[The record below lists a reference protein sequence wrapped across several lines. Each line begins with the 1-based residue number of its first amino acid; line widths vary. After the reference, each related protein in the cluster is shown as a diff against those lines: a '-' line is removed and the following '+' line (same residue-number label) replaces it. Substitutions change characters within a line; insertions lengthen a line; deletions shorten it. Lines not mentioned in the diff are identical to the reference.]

1 MKIVAGLGSIEEYE
15 PFVKAGADEFFCGY
29 VPFAWAEKYGVIH
42 PLNRREVL
50 FYNVQIGSMS
60 ELRIL
65 KNMVDYYGKPVKLTF
80 NSLYYTREQYAEIAE
95 IITQCMA
102 AGFENFII
110 ADPALILYLRQQ
122 KINCGIHL
130 SGETAEVNRGMLEQ
144 MLQFGIRCV
153 IFHRKNSLEDMQSC
167 IEYVN
172 ERKNKFRMKTSK
184 VKFLGSEVCHS
195 DTGIYGRK
203 ETDFPHEYEAFILN
217 ELCQF
222 SGAFCNSLHCDEL
235 THLCR
240 VPYELENL
248 RSKKNT
254 LKWESQEGQNTAETG
269 EKSNNTEQKRE
280 SIFSEEEA
288 ESQFLKKNVETPESY
303 DKMNCLTDAA
313 ITSNQQNLYDEDG
326 YLTGSTGCGLCALYR
341 MKQIGITHL
350 KLVGRGNYTDFM
362 EKDIRQLRK
371 ALDIL
376 EKCDSEAQYQKK
388 MKASFFPDGCSQ
400 NCYYR

>member
-1 MKIVAGLGSIEEYE
+1 MNS
-15 PFVKAGADEFFCGY
+15 FVDMCRFPGRKST
-29 VPFAWAEKYGVIH
+29 VIH

-60 ELRIL
+60 ELQIL
-65 KNMVDYYGKPVKLTF
+65 KKMVDYYGKPVELTF
-80 NSLYYTREQYAEIAE
+80 NSIYYTGEQYPVIAE

-110 ADPALILYLRQQ
+110 ADPALMLYLRQQ

-144 MLQFGIRCV
+144 MLPFGIRRV

-167 IEYVN
+167 I
-172 ERKNKFRMKTSK
+172 
-184 VKFLGSEVCHS
+184 
-195 DTGIYGRK
+195 K
-203 ETDFPHEYEAFILN
+203 EAGFPHEYEAFILN
-217 ELCQF
+217 ELCHF

-240 VPYELENL
+240 VPYELGNL
-248 RSKKNT
+248 HKK
-254 LKWESQEGQNTAETG
+254 
-269 EKSNNTEQKRE
+269 
-280 SIFSEEEA
+280 EE
-288 ESQFLKKNVETPESY
+288 
-303 DKMNCLTDAA
+303 TDAA
-313 ITSNQQNLYDEDG
+313 QKDVAETDRIQGKEGKGLPLDEDG

-341 MKQIGITHL
+341 MKQVGITHL

-371 ALDIL
+371 ILDIL
-376 EKCDSEAQYQKK
+376 ENSDSEAQYQKK
-388 MKASFFPDGCSQ
+388 MKASLFPDGCSR

>member
-1 MKIVAGLGSIEEYE
+1 MKIVAGLGSIDEYE
-15 PFVKAGADEFFCGY
+15 TFVKAGADEFFCGY
-29 VPFAWAEKYGVIH
+29 VPFSWAEKYGVIH

-60 ELRIL
+60 ELQIL
-65 KNMVDYYGKPVKLTF
+65 KKMVDYYGKPVELTF
-80 NSLYYTREQYAEIAE
+80 NSIYYTGEQYPVIAE

-110 ADPALILYLRQQ
+110 ADPALMLYLRQQ

-144 MLQFGIRCV
+144 MLPFGIRRV

-167 IEYVN
+167 I
-172 ERKNKFRMKTSK
+172 
-184 VKFLGSEVCHS
+184 
-195 DTGIYGRK
+195 K
-203 ETDFPHEYEAFILN
+203 EADFPHEYEAFILN
-217 ELCQF
+217 ELCHF

-240 VPYELENL
+240 VPYELGNL
-248 RSKKNT
+248 HKK
-254 LKWESQEGQNTAETG
+254 
-269 EKSNNTEQKRE
+269 
-280 SIFSEEEA
+280 EE
-288 ESQFLKKNVETPESY
+288 
-303 DKMNCLTDAA
+303 TDAA
-313 ITSNQQNLYDEDG
+313 QKDVAETDRIQGKEGKGLPLDEDG

-341 MKQIGITHL
+341 MKQVGITHL

-371 ALDIL
+371 VLDIL
-376 EKCDSEAQYQKK
+376 EKSDKELQYQRE
-388 MKASFFPDGCSQ
+388 MKASLFPDGCSQ

>member
-1 MKIVAGLGSIEEYE
+1 MKIVAGLGSIDEYE
-15 PFVKAGADEFFCGY
+15 TFVKAGADEFFCGY
-29 VPFAWAEKYGVIH
+29 VPFSWAEKYGVIH

-60 ELRIL
+60 ELQIL
-65 KNMVDYYGKPVKLTF
+65 KKMVDYYGKPVKLTF
-80 NSLYYTREQYAEIAE
+80 NSLYYTGEQYPVIAE

-110 ADPALILYLRQQ
+110 ADPALMLYLRQQ

-144 MLQFGIRCV
+144 MLPFGIRRV

-167 IEYVN
+167 I
-172 ERKNKFRMKTSK
+172 
-184 VKFLGSEVCHS
+184 
-195 DTGIYGRK
+195 K
-203 ETDFPHEYEAFILN
+203 EADFPHEYEAFILN
-217 ELCQF
+217 ELCHF

-240 VPYELENL
+240 VPYELGNL
-248 RSKKNT
+248 HKK
-254 LKWESQEGQNTAETG
+254 
-269 EKSNNTEQKRE
+269 
-280 SIFSEEEA
+280 EE
-288 ESQFLKKNVETPESY
+288 
-303 DKMNCLTDAA
+303 TDAA
-313 ITSNQQNLYDEDG
+313 QKDVAETDRIQGKEGKGLPLDEDG

-341 MKQIGITHL
+341 MKQVGITHL

-376 EKCDSEAQYQKK
+376 EKSDNELQYQRE
-388 MKASFFPDGCSQ
+388 MKA
-400 NCYYR
+400 

>member
-1 MKIVAGLGSIEEYE
+1 MKIVAGLGSIDEYE
-15 PFVKAGADEFFCGY
+15 TFVKAGADEFFCGY
-29 VPFAWAEKYGVIH
+29 VPFSWAEKYGVIH

-60 ELRIL
+60 ELQIL
-65 KNMVDYYGKPVKLTF
+65 KKMVDYYGKPVELTF
-80 NSLYYTREQYAEIAE
+80 NSIYYTGEQYPVIAE

-110 ADPALILYLRQQ
+110 ADPALMLYLRQQ

-144 MLQFGIRCV
+144 MLPFGIRRV

-167 IEYVN
+167 I
-172 ERKNKFRMKTSK
+172 
-184 VKFLGSEVCHS
+184 
-195 DTGIYGRK
+195 K
-203 ETDFPHEYEAFILN
+203 EADFPHEYEAFILN
-217 ELCQF
+217 ELCHF

-240 VPYELENL
+240 VPYELGNL
-248 RSKKNT
+248 HKK
-254 LKWESQEGQNTAETG
+254 
-269 EKSNNTEQKRE
+269 
-280 SIFSEEEA
+280 EE
-288 ESQFLKKNVETPESY
+288 
-303 DKMNCLTDAA
+303 TDAA
-313 ITSNQQNLYDEDG
+313 QKDVAETDRIQGKEGKGLPLDEDG
-326 YLTGSTGCGLCALYR
+326 YLTGSTGCGLCALYH
-341 MKQIGITHL
+341 MKQVGITHL

-376 EKCDSEAQYQKK
+376 EKSDNELQYQRK
-388 MKASFFPDGCSQ
+388 MKASLFPDGCSQ

>member
-1 MKIVAGLGSIEEYE
+1 MKIVAGLGSIDEYE
-15 PFVKAGADEFFCGY
+15 TFVKAGADEFFCGY
-29 VPFAWAEKYGVIH
+29 VPFSWAEKYGVIH

-60 ELRIL
+60 ELQIL
-65 KNMVDYYGKPVKLTF
+65 KKMVDYYGKPVKLTF
-80 NSLYYTREQYAEIAE
+80 NSLYYTGEQYPVIAE

-144 MLQFGIRCV
+144 MLPFGIRRV

-167 IEYVN
+167 I
-172 ERKNKFRMKTSK
+172 
-184 VKFLGSEVCHS
+184 
-195 DTGIYGRK
+195 K
-203 ETDFPHEYEAFILN
+203 EADFPHEYEAFILN
-217 ELCQF
+217 ELCHF

-240 VPYELENL
+240 VPHELGNL
-248 RSKKNT
+248 HKK
-254 LKWESQEGQNTAETG
+254 
-269 EKSNNTEQKRE
+269 
-280 SIFSEEEA
+280 EE
-288 ESQFLKKNVETPESY
+288 
-303 DKMNCLTDAA
+303 TDAA
-313 ITSNQQNLYDEDG
+313 QKDVAETDRIQGKEGKGLPLDEDG

-341 MKQIGITHL
+341 MKQVGITHL

-371 ALDIL
+371 VLDIL
-376 EKCDSEAQYQKK
+376 ENSDSEAQYQKK
-388 MKASFFPDGCSQ
+388 MKASLFPDGCSQ

>member
-1 MKIVAGLGSIEEYE
+1 MKIVAGLGSIDEYE
-15 PFVKAGADEFFCGY
+15 TFVKAGADEFFCGY
-29 VPFAWAEKYGVIH
+29 VPFSWAEKYGVIH

-60 ELRIL
+60 ELQIL
-65 KNMVDYYGKPVKLTF
+65 KKMVDYYGKPVTLTF
-80 NSLYYTREQYAEIAE
+80 NSLYYTGEQYPVIAE

-110 ADPALILYLRQQ
+110 ADPALMLYLRQQ

-144 MLQFGIRCV
+144 MLPFGIRRV

-167 IEYVN
+167 IKEAD
-172 ERKNKFRMKTSK
+172 
-184 VKFLGSEVCHS
+184 FL
-195 DTGIYGRK
+195 
-203 ETDFPHEYEAFILN
+203 HEYEAFILN
-217 ELCQF
+217 ELCHF

-240 VPYELENL
+240 VPYELGNL
-248 RSKKNT
+248 HKK
-254 LKWESQEGQNTAETG
+254 
-269 EKSNNTEQKRE
+269 
-280 SIFSEEEA
+280 EE
-288 ESQFLKKNVETPESY
+288 
-303 DKMNCLTDAA
+303 TDAA
-313 ITSNQQNLYDEDG
+313 QKDVAETDRIQGKEGKGLPLDEDG

-341 MKQIGITHL
+341 MKQVGITHL

-371 ALDIL
+371 VLDIL
-376 EKCDSEAQYQKK
+376 ENSDSEAQYQKK
-388 MKASFFPDGCSQ
+388 MKASLFPDGCSR

>member
-1 MKIVAGLGSIEEYE
+1 MKIVAGLGSIDEYE
-15 PFVKAGADEFFCGY
+15 TFVKAGADEFFCGY
-29 VPFAWAEKYGVIH
+29 VPFSWAERYGVIH

-60 ELRIL
+60 ELQIL
-65 KNMVDYYGKPVKLTF
+65 KKMVDYYGKPVELTF
-80 NSLYYTREQYAEIAE
+80 NSIYYTGEQYPVIAE
-95 IITQCMA
+95 IIIQCMA

-110 ADPALILYLRQQ
+110 ADPALMLYLRQQ

-144 MLQFGIRCV
+144 MLPFGIRRV

-167 IEYVN
+167 I
-172 ERKNKFRMKTSK
+172 
-184 VKFLGSEVCHS
+184 
-195 DTGIYGRK
+195 K
-203 ETDFPHEYEAFILN
+203 EADFPHEYEAFILN
-217 ELCQF
+217 ELCHF

-240 VPYELENL
+240 VPYELGNL
-248 RSKKNT
+248 HKK
-254 LKWESQEGQNTAETG
+254 
-269 EKSNNTEQKRE
+269 
-280 SIFSEEEA
+280 EE
-288 ESQFLKKNVETPESY
+288 
-303 DKMNCLTDAA
+303 TDAA
-313 ITSNQQNLYDEDG
+313 QKDVAETDRIQGKEGKGLPLDEDG

-341 MKQIGITHL
+341 MKQVGITHL

-376 EKCDSEAQYQKK
+376 ENSDSEAQYQKK
-388 MKASFFPDGCSQ
+388 MKASLFPDGCSQ

>member
-1 MKIVAGLGSIEEYE
+1 MKIVAGLGSIDEYE
-15 PFVKAGADEFFCGY
+15 TFVKAGADEFFCGY
-29 VPFAWAEKYGVIH
+29 VPFSWAERYGVIH

-60 ELRIL
+60 ELQIL
-65 KNMVDYYGKPVKLTF
+65 KKMVDYYGKPVELTF
-80 NSLYYTREQYAEIAE
+80 NSIYYTGEQYPVIAE

-102 AGFENFII
+102 AGFANFII
-110 ADPALILYLRQQ
+110 ADPALMLYLRQQ

-144 MLQFGIRCV
+144 MLPFGIRRV

-167 IEYVN
+167 I
-172 ERKNKFRMKTSK
+172 
-184 VKFLGSEVCHS
+184 
-195 DTGIYGRK
+195 K
-203 ETDFPHEYEAFILN
+203 EADFPHEYEAFILN
-217 ELCQF
+217 ELCHF

-240 VPYELENL
+240 VPYELGNL
-248 RSKKNT
+248 HKK
-254 LKWESQEGQNTAETG
+254 
-269 EKSNNTEQKRE
+269 
-280 SIFSEEEA
+280 EE
-288 ESQFLKKNVETPESY
+288 
-303 DKMNCLTDAA
+303 TDAA
-313 ITSNQQNLYDEDG
+313 QKDVAETDRIQGKEGKGLPLDEDG

-341 MKQIGITHL
+341 MKQVGITHL

-376 EKCDSEAQYQKK
+376 ENSDSEAQYQKK
-388 MKASFFPDGCSQ
+388 MKASLFPDGFSQ

>member
-1 MKIVAGLGSIEEYE
+1 MKIVAGLGSIDEYE
-15 PFVKAGADEFFCGY
+15 TFVKAGADEFFCGY
-29 VPFAWAEKYGVIH
+29 VPFSWAEKYGVIH

-60 ELRIL
+60 ELQIL
-65 KNMVDYYGKPVKLTF
+65 KIMVDYYGKPVKLTF
-80 NSLYYTREQYAEIAE
+80 NSLYYTGEQYPVIAE

-110 ADPALILYLRQQ
+110 ADPALMLYLRQQ

-144 MLQFGIRCV
+144 MLPFGIRRV

-167 IEYVN
+167 I
-172 ERKNKFRMKTSK
+172 
-184 VKFLGSEVCHS
+184 
-195 DTGIYGRK
+195 K
-203 ETDFPHEYEAFILN
+203 EADFPHEYEAFILN
-217 ELCQF
+217 ELCHF

-240 VPYELENL
+240 VPYELGNL
-248 RSKKNT
+248 HKK
-254 LKWESQEGQNTAETG
+254 
-269 EKSNNTEQKRE
+269 
-280 SIFSEEEA
+280 EE
-288 ESQFLKKNVETPESY
+288 
-303 DKMNCLTDAA
+303 TDAA
-313 ITSNQQNLYDEDG
+313 QKDVAETDRIQGKEGKGLPLDEDG

-341 MKQIGITHL
+341 MKQVGITHL

-371 ALDIL
+371 VLDIL
-376 EKCDSEAQYQKK
+376 ENSDSEAQYQKK
-388 MKASFFPDGCSQ
+388 MKASLFPDGCSQ

>member
-1 MKIVAGLGSIEEYE
+1 MKIVAGLGSIDEYE
-15 PFVKAGADEFFCGY
+15 TFVKAGADEFFCGY
-29 VPFAWAEKYGVIH
+29 VPFPWAEKYGVIH

-60 ELRIL
+60 ELQIL
-65 KNMVDYYGKPVKLTF
+65 KKMVDYYGKPVELTF
-80 NSLYYTREQYAEIAE
+80 NSIYYTGEQYPVIAE

-110 ADPALILYLRQQ
+110 ADPALMLYLRQQ

-144 MLQFGIRCV
+144 MLPFGIRRV

-167 IEYVN
+167 IKEAD
-172 ERKNKFRMKTSK
+172 
-184 VKFLGSEVCHS
+184 FL
-195 DTGIYGRK
+195 
-203 ETDFPHEYEAFILN
+203 HEYEAFILN
-217 ELCQF
+217 ELCHF

-240 VPYELENL
+240 VPYELGNL
-248 RSKKNT
+248 HKK
-254 LKWESQEGQNTAETG
+254 
-269 EKSNNTEQKRE
+269 
-280 SIFSEEEA
+280 EE
-288 ESQFLKKNVETPESY
+288 
-303 DKMNCLTDAA
+303 TDAA
-313 ITSNQQNLYDEDG
+313 QKDVAETDRIQGKEGKGLPLDEDG

-341 MKQIGITHL
+341 MKQVGITHL

-371 ALDIL
+371 VLDIL
-376 EKCDSEAQYQKK
+376 ENSDSEAQYQKK
-388 MKASFFPDGCSQ
+388 MKASLFPDGCSR

>member
-1 MKIVAGLGSIEEYE
+1 MKIVAGLGSIDEYE
-15 PFVKAGADEFFCGY
+15 TFVKAGADEFFCGY
-29 VPFAWAEKYGVIH
+29 VPFSWAEKYGVIH

-60 ELRIL
+60 ELQIL
-65 KNMVDYYGKPVKLTF
+65 KKMVDYYGKPVELTF
-80 NSLYYTREQYAEIAE
+80 NSIYYTGEQYPVIAE

-110 ADPALILYLRQQ
+110 ADPALMLYLRQQ

-144 MLQFGIRCV
+144 MLPFGIRRV

-167 IEYVN
+167 I
-172 ERKNKFRMKTSK
+172 
-184 VKFLGSEVCHS
+184 
-195 DTGIYGRK
+195 K
-203 ETDFPHEYEAFILN
+203 EADFPHEYEVFILN
-217 ELCQF
+217 ELCHF

-240 VPYELENL
+240 VPYELGNL
-248 RSKKNT
+248 HKK
-254 LKWESQEGQNTAETG
+254 
-269 EKSNNTEQKRE
+269 
-280 SIFSEEEA
+280 EE
-288 ESQFLKKNVETPESY
+288 
-303 DKMNCLTDAA
+303 TDAA
-313 ITSNQQNLYDEDG
+313 QKDVAETDRIQGKEGKGLPLDEDG

-341 MKQIGITHL
+341 MKQVGITHL

-371 ALDIL
+371 VLDIL
-376 EKCDSEAQYQKK
+376 ENSDSEAQYQKK
-388 MKASFFPDGCSQ
+388 MKASLFPDGCSR

>member
-1 MKIVAGLGSIEEYE
+1 MKIVAGLGSIDEYE
-15 PFVKAGADEFFCGY
+15 TFVKAGADEFFCGY
-29 VPFAWAEKYGVIH
+29 VPFSWAERYGVIH
-42 PLNRREVL
+42 PLNRSEVL

-60 ELRIL
+60 ELQIL
-65 KNMVDYYGKPVKLTF
+65 KKMVDYYGKPVELTF
-80 NSLYYTREQYAEIAE
+80 NSIYYTGEQYPVIAE

-110 ADPALILYLRQQ
+110 ADPALMLYLRQQ

-144 MLQFGIRCV
+144 MLPFGIRRV

-167 IEYVN
+167 I
-172 ERKNKFRMKTSK
+172 
-184 VKFLGSEVCHS
+184 
-195 DTGIYGRK
+195 K
-203 ETDFPHEYEAFILN
+203 EADFPHEYEAFILN
-217 ELCQF
+217 ELCHF

-240 VPYELENL
+240 VPYELGNL
-248 RSKKNT
+248 HKK
-254 LKWESQEGQNTAETG
+254 
-269 EKSNNTEQKRE
+269 
-280 SIFSEEEA
+280 EE
-288 ESQFLKKNVETPESY
+288 
-303 DKMNCLTDAA
+303 TDAA
-313 ITSNQQNLYDEDG
+313 QKDVAETDRIQGKEGKGLPLDEDG

-341 MKQIGITHL
+341 MKQVGITHL

-376 EKCDSEAQYQKK
+376 ENSDSEAQYQKK
-388 MKASFFPDGCSQ
+388 MKASLFPDGCSQ

>member
-1 MKIVAGLGSIEEYE
+1 MKIVAGLGSIDEYE
-15 PFVKAGADEFFCGY
+15 TFVKAGADEFFCGY
-29 VPFAWAEKYGVIH
+29 VPFSWAEKYGVIH

-60 ELRIL
+60 ELQIL
-65 KNMVDYYGKPVKLTF
+65 KKMVDYYGKPVELTF
-80 NSLYYTREQYAEIAE
+80 NSIYYTGEQYPVIAE

-110 ADPALILYLRQQ
+110 ADPALMLYLRQQ

-144 MLQFGIRCV
+144 MLPFGIRRV

-167 IEYVN
+167 I
-172 ERKNKFRMKTSK
+172 
-184 VKFLGSEVCHS
+184 
-195 DTGIYGRK
+195 K
-203 ETDFPHEYEAFILN
+203 EADFPHEYEAFILN
-217 ELCQF
+217 ELCHF

-240 VPYELENL
+240 VPYELGNL
-248 RSKKNT
+248 HKK
-254 LKWESQEGQNTAETG
+254 
-269 EKSNNTEQKRE
+269 
-280 SIFSEEEA
+280 EE
-288 ESQFLKKNVETPESY
+288 
-303 DKMNCLTDAA
+303 TDAA
-313 ITSNQQNLYDEDG
+313 QKDVAETDRIQGKEGKGLPLDEDG
-326 YLTGSTGCGLCALYR
+326 YLTGNTGCGLCALYR
-341 MKQIGITHL
+341 MKQVGITHL

-376 EKCDSEAQYQKK
+376 ENSDSEAQYQKK
-388 MKASFFPDGCSQ
+388 MKASLFPDGCSQ

>member
-1 MKIVAGLGSIEEYE
+1 MKIVAGLGSIDEYE
-15 PFVKAGADEFFCGY
+15 TFVKAGADEFFCGY
-29 VPFAWAEKYGVIH
+29 VPFPWAEKYGVIH

-60 ELRIL
+60 ELQIL
-65 KNMVDYYGKPVKLTF
+65 KKMVDYYGKPVELTF
-80 NSLYYTREQYAEIAE
+80 NSIYYTGEQYPVIAE
-95 IITQCMA
+95 IIIQCMA

-110 ADPALILYLRQQ
+110 ADPALMLYLRQQ

-144 MLQFGIRCV
+144 MLPFGIRRV

-167 IEYVN
+167 I
-172 ERKNKFRMKTSK
+172 
-184 VKFLGSEVCHS
+184 
-195 DTGIYGRK
+195 K
-203 ETDFPHEYEAFILN
+203 EADFPHEYEAFILN
-217 ELCQF
+217 ELCHF

-240 VPYELENL
+240 VPYELGNL
-248 RSKKNT
+248 HKK
-254 LKWESQEGQNTAETG
+254 
-269 EKSNNTEQKRE
+269 
-280 SIFSEEEA
+280 EE
-288 ESQFLKKNVETPESY
+288 
-303 DKMNCLTDAA
+303 TDAA
-313 ITSNQQNLYDEDG
+313 QKDVAETDRIQGKEGKGLPLDEDG

-341 MKQIGITHL
+341 MKQVGITHL

-376 EKCDSEAQYQKK
+376 EKSDNELQYQRK
-388 MKASFFPDGCSQ
+388 MKASLFPDGCSQ

>member
-1 MKIVAGLGSIEEYE
+1 MKIVAGLGSIDEYE
-15 PFVKAGADEFFCGY
+15 TFVKAGADEFFCGY
-29 VPFAWAEKYGVIH
+29 VPFSWAEKYGVIH

-60 ELRIL
+60 ELQIL
-65 KNMVDYYGKPVKLTF
+65 KKMVDYYGKPVELTF
-80 NSLYYTREQYAEIAE
+80 NSIYYTGEQYPVIAE

-110 ADPALILYLRQQ
+110 ADPALMLYLRQQ

-144 MLQFGIRCV
+144 MLPFGIRRV

-167 IEYVN
+167 I
-172 ERKNKFRMKTSK
+172 
-184 VKFLGSEVCHS
+184 
-195 DTGIYGRK
+195 K
-203 ETDFPHEYEAFILN
+203 EADFPHEYEAFILN
-217 ELCQF
+217 ELCHF

-240 VPYELENL
+240 VPYELGNL
-248 RSKKNT
+248 HKK
-254 LKWESQEGQNTAETG
+254 KE
-269 EKSNNTEQKRE
+269 
-280 SIFSEEEA
+280 
-288 ESQFLKKNVETPESY
+288 
-303 DKMNCLTDAA
+303 TDAA
-313 ITSNQQNLYDEDG
+313 QKDVAETDRIQGKEGKGLPLDEDG

-341 MKQIGITHL
+341 MKQVGITHL

-376 EKCDSEAQYQKK
+376 ENSDSEAQYQKK
-388 MKASFFPDGCSQ
+388 MKASLFPDGCSQ

>member
-1 MKIVAGLGSIEEYE
+1 MKIVAGLGSIDEYE
-15 PFVKAGADEFFCGY
+15 TFVKAGADEFFCGY
-29 VPFAWAEKYGVIH
+29 VPFSWAEKYGVIH

-60 ELRIL
+60 ELQIL
-65 KNMVDYYGKPVKLTF
+65 KKMVDYYGKPVKLTF
-80 NSLYYTREQYAEIAE
+80 NSLYYTGEQYPVIAE
-95 IITQCMA
+95 IITQCMV

-110 ADPALILYLRQQ
+110 ADPALMLYLRQQ

-144 MLQFGIRCV
+144 MLPFGIRRV

-167 IEYVN
+167 I
-172 ERKNKFRMKTSK
+172 
-184 VKFLGSEVCHS
+184 
-195 DTGIYGRK
+195 K
-203 ETDFPHEYEAFILN
+203 EADFPHEYEAFILN
-217 ELCQF
+217 ELCHF

-240 VPYELENL
+240 VPYELGNL
-248 RSKKNT
+248 HKK
-254 LKWESQEGQNTAETG
+254 
-269 EKSNNTEQKRE
+269 
-280 SIFSEEEA
+280 EE
-288 ESQFLKKNVETPESY
+288 
-303 DKMNCLTDAA
+303 TDAA
-313 ITSNQQNLYDEDG
+313 QKDVAETDRIQGKEGKGLPLDEDG

-341 MKQIGITHL
+341 MKQVGITHL

-376 EKCDSEAQYQKK
+376 ENSDSEAQYQKK
-388 MKASFFPDGCSQ
+388 MKASLFPDGCSQ

>member
-1 MKIVAGLGSIEEYE
+1 MKIVAGLGSIDEYE
-15 PFVKAGADEFFCGY
+15 TFVKAGADEFFCGY
-29 VPFAWAEKYGVIH
+29 VPFSWAEKYGVIH

-60 ELRIL
+60 ELQIL
-65 KNMVDYYGKPVKLTF
+65 KKMVDYYGKPVELTF
-80 NSLYYTREQYAEIAE
+80 NSIYYTGEQYPVIAE

-110 ADPALILYLRQQ
+110 ADPALMLYLRQQ

-144 MLQFGIRCV
+144 MLPLGIRRV

-167 IEYVN
+167 I
-172 ERKNKFRMKTSK
+172 
-184 VKFLGSEVCHS
+184 
-195 DTGIYGRK
+195 K
-203 ETDFPHEYEAFILN
+203 EADFPHEYEAFILN
-217 ELCQF
+217 ELCHF

-240 VPYELENL
+240 VPYELGNL
-248 RSKKNT
+248 HKK
-254 LKWESQEGQNTAETG
+254 
-269 EKSNNTEQKRE
+269 
-280 SIFSEEEA
+280 EE
-288 ESQFLKKNVETPESY
+288 
-303 DKMNCLTDAA
+303 TDAA
-313 ITSNQQNLYDEDG
+313 QKDVAETDRIQGKEGKGLPLDEDG

-341 MKQIGITHL
+341 MKQVGITHL

-376 EKCDSEAQYQKK
+376 EKSDNELQYQRK
-388 MKASFFPDGCSQ
+388 MKASLFPDGCSQ

>member
-1 MKIVAGLGSIEEYE
+1 MKIVAGLGSIDEYE
-15 PFVKAGADEFFCGY
+15 TFVKAGADEFFCGY
-29 VPFAWAEKYGVIH
+29 VPFSWAEKYGVIH

-60 ELRIL
+60 ELQIL
-65 KNMVDYYGKPVKLTF
+65 KKMVDYYGKPVELTF
-80 NSLYYTREQYAEIAE
+80 NSLYYTWEQYPVIAE

-110 ADPALILYLRQQ
+110 ADPALMLYLRQQ

-144 MLQFGIRCV
+144 MLPFGIRRV

-167 IEYVN
+167 I
-172 ERKNKFRMKTSK
+172 
-184 VKFLGSEVCHS
+184 
-195 DTGIYGRK
+195 K
-203 ETDFPHEYEAFILN
+203 EADFPHEYEAFILN
-217 ELCQF
+217 ELCHF

-240 VPYELENL
+240 VPYELGNL
-248 RSKKNT
+248 HKK
-254 LKWESQEGQNTAETG
+254 
-269 EKSNNTEQKRE
+269 
-280 SIFSEEEA
+280 EE
-288 ESQFLKKNVETPESY
+288 
-303 DKMNCLTDAA
+303 TDAA
-313 ITSNQQNLYDEDG
+313 QKDVAETDRIQGKEGKGLPLDEDG

-341 MKQIGITHL
+341 MKQVGITHL

-376 EKCDSEAQYQKK
+376 ENSDSEAQYQKK
-388 MKASFFPDGCSQ
+388 MKASLFPDGCSQ

>member
-1 MKIVAGLGSIEEYE
+1 MKIVAGLGSIDEYE
-15 PFVKAGADEFFCGY
+15 TFVKAGADEFFCGY
-29 VPFAWAEKYGVIH
+29 VPFSWAEKYGVIH

-60 ELRIL
+60 ELQIL
-65 KNMVDYYGKPVKLTF
+65 KKMVDYYGKPVELTF
-80 NSLYYTREQYAEIAE
+80 NSIYYTGEQYPVIAE

-102 AGFENFII
+102 VGFENFII
-110 ADPALILYLRQQ
+110 ADPALMLYLRQQ

-144 MLQFGIRCV
+144 MLPFGIRRV

-167 IEYVN
+167 I
-172 ERKNKFRMKTSK
+172 
-184 VKFLGSEVCHS
+184 
-195 DTGIYGRK
+195 K
-203 ETDFPHEYEAFILN
+203 EADFPHEYEAFILN
-217 ELCQF
+217 ELCHF

-240 VPYELENL
+240 VPYELGNL
-248 RSKKNT
+248 HKK
-254 LKWESQEGQNTAETG
+254 
-269 EKSNNTEQKRE
+269 
-280 SIFSEEEA
+280 EE
-288 ESQFLKKNVETPESY
+288 
-303 DKMNCLTDAA
+303 TDAA
-313 ITSNQQNLYDEDG
+313 QKDVAETDRIQGKEGKGLPLDEDG

-341 MKQIGITHL
+341 MKQVGITHL

-376 EKCDSEAQYQKK
+376 ENSDSEAQYQKK
-388 MKASFFPDGCSQ
+388 MKASLFQDGCSQ

>member
-1 MKIVAGLGSIEEYE
+1 MKIVAGLGSIDEHET
-15 PFVKAGADEFFCGY
+15 FVKAGADEFFCGY
-29 VPFAWAEKYGVIH
+29 VPFSWAEKYGVIH

-60 ELRIL
+60 ELQIL
-65 KNMVDYYGKPVKLTF
+65 KKMVDYYGKPVELTF
-80 NSLYYTREQYAEIAE
+80 NSIYYTGEQYPVIAE

-110 ADPALILYLRQQ
+110 ADPALMLYLRQQ

-144 MLQFGIRCV
+144 MLPFGIRRV

-167 IEYVN
+167 I
-172 ERKNKFRMKTSK
+172 
-184 VKFLGSEVCHS
+184 
-195 DTGIYGRK
+195 K
-203 ETDFPHEYEAFILN
+203 EADFPHEYEAFILN
-217 ELCQF
+217 ELCHF

-240 VPYELENL
+240 VPYELGNL
-248 RSKKNT
+248 HKK
-254 LKWESQEGQNTAETG
+254 
-269 EKSNNTEQKRE
+269 
-280 SIFSEEEA
+280 EE
-288 ESQFLKKNVETPESY
+288 
-303 DKMNCLTDAA
+303 TDAA
-313 ITSNQQNLYDEDG
+313 QKDVAETDRIQGKEGKGLPLDEDG

-341 MKQIGITHL
+341 MKQVGITHL

-376 EKCDSEAQYQKK
+376 ENSDSEAQYQKK
-388 MKASFFPDGCSQ
+388 MKASLFPDGCSQ

>member
-1 MKIVAGLGSIEEYE
+1 MKIVAGLGSIDEYE
-15 PFVKAGADEFFCGY
+15 TFVKAGADEFFCGY
-29 VPFAWAEKYGVIH
+29 VPFSWAEKYGVIH

-60 ELRIL
+60 ELQIL
-65 KNMVDYYGKPVKLTF
+65 KKMVDYYGKPVTLTF
-80 NSLYYTREQYAEIAE
+80 NSIYYTGEQYPVIAE

-110 ADPALILYLRQQ
+110 ADPALMLYLRQQ

-144 MLQFGIRCV
+144 MLPFGICRV

-167 IEYVN
+167 I
-172 ERKNKFRMKTSK
+172 
-184 VKFLGSEVCHS
+184 
-195 DTGIYGRK
+195 K
-203 ETDFPHEYEAFILN
+203 EAGFPHEYEAFILN
-217 ELCQF
+217 ELCHF

-240 VPYELENL
+240 VPYELGNL
-248 RSKKNT
+248 HKK
-254 LKWESQEGQNTAETG
+254 
-269 EKSNNTEQKRE
+269 
-280 SIFSEEEA
+280 EE
-288 ESQFLKKNVETPESY
+288 
-303 DKMNCLTDAA
+303 TDAA
-313 ITSNQQNLYDEDG
+313 QKDVAETDRIQGKEGKGLPLDEDG

-341 MKQIGITHL
+341 MKQVGITHL

-376 EKCDSEAQYQKK
+376 ENSDSEAQYQKK
-388 MKASFFPDGCSQ
+388 MKASLFPDGCSQ

>member
-1 MKIVAGLGSIEEYE
+1 MKIVAGLGSIDEYE
-15 PFVKAGADEFFCGY
+15 TFVKAGADEFFCGY
-29 VPFAWAEKYGVIH
+29 VPFPWAEKYGVIH

-60 ELRIL
+60 ELQIL
-65 KNMVDYYGKPVKLTF
+65 KKMVDYYGKPVTLTF
-80 NSLYYTREQYAEIAE
+80 NSIYYTGEQYPVIAE

-110 ADPALILYLRQQ
+110 ADPALMLYLRQQ

-144 MLQFGIRCV
+144 MLPFGIRRV

-167 IEYVN
+167 I
-172 ERKNKFRMKTSK
+172 
-184 VKFLGSEVCHS
+184 
-195 DTGIYGRK
+195 K
-203 ETDFPHEYEAFILN
+203 EADFPHEYEAFILN
-217 ELCQF
+217 ELCHF

-240 VPYELENL
+240 VPYELGNL
-248 RSKKNT
+248 HKK
-254 LKWESQEGQNTAETG
+254 
-269 EKSNNTEQKRE
+269 
-280 SIFSEEEA
+280 EE
-288 ESQFLKKNVETPESY
+288 
-303 DKMNCLTDAA
+303 TDAA
-313 ITSNQQNLYDEDG
+313 QKDVAETDRIQGKEGKGLPLDEDG

-341 MKQIGITHL
+341 MKQVGITHL

-376 EKCDSEAQYQKK
+376 ENSDSEAQYQKK
-388 MKASFFPDGCSQ
+388 MKASLFQDGCSQ

>member
-1 MKIVAGLGSIEEYE
+1 MKIVAGLGSIDEYE
-15 PFVKAGADEFFCGY
+15 TFVKAGADEFFCGY
-29 VPFAWAEKYGVIH
+29 VPFSWAEKYGVIH

-60 ELRIL
+60 ELQIL
-65 KNMVDYYGKPVKLTF
+65 KKMVDYYGKPVTLTF
-80 NSLYYTREQYAEIAE
+80 NSIYYTGEQYPVIAE
-95 IITQCMA
+95 IIIQCMA

-110 ADPALILYLRQQ
+110 ADPALMLYLRQQ

-144 MLQFGIRCV
+144 MLPFGIRRV

-167 IEYVN
+167 I
-172 ERKNKFRMKTSK
+172 
-184 VKFLGSEVCHS
+184 
-195 DTGIYGRK
+195 K
-203 ETDFPHEYEAFILN
+203 EADFPHEYEAFILN
-217 ELCQF
+217 ELCHF

-240 VPYELENL
+240 VPYELGNL
-248 RSKKNT
+248 HKK
-254 LKWESQEGQNTAETG
+254 
-269 EKSNNTEQKRE
+269 
-280 SIFSEEEA
+280 EE
-288 ESQFLKKNVETPESY
+288 
-303 DKMNCLTDAA
+303 TDAA
-313 ITSNQQNLYDEDG
+313 QKDVAETDRIQGKEGKGLPLDEDG

-341 MKQIGITHL
+341 MKQVGITHL

-376 EKCDSEAQYQKK
+376 EKSDNELQYQKK
-388 MKASFFPDGCSQ
+388 MKASLFPDGCSR

>member
-1 MKIVAGLGSIEEYE
+1 MKIVAGLGSIDEYE
-15 PFVKAGADEFFCGY
+15 TFVKAGADEFFCGY
-29 VPFAWAEKYGVIH
+29 VPFSWAEKYGVIH

-60 ELRIL
+60 ELQIL
-65 KNMVDYYGKPVKLTF
+65 KKMVDYYGKPVELTF
-80 NSLYYTREQYAEIAE
+80 NSLYYTWEQYPVIAE
-95 IITQCMA
+95 IITQCMV

-110 ADPALILYLRQQ
+110 ADPALMLYLRQQ

-144 MLQFGIRCV
+144 MLPFGIRRV

-167 IEYVN
+167 I
-172 ERKNKFRMKTSK
+172 
-184 VKFLGSEVCHS
+184 
-195 DTGIYGRK
+195 K
-203 ETDFPHEYEAFILN
+203 EADFPHEYEAFILN
-217 ELCQF
+217 ELCHF

-240 VPYELENL
+240 VPYELGNL
-248 RSKKNT
+248 HKK
-254 LKWESQEGQNTAETG
+254 
-269 EKSNNTEQKRE
+269 
-280 SIFSEEEA
+280 EE
-288 ESQFLKKNVETPESY
+288 
-303 DKMNCLTDAA
+303 TDAA
-313 ITSNQQNLYDEDG
+313 QKDVAETDRIQGKEGKGLPLDEDG

-341 MKQIGITHL
+341 MKQVGITHL
-350 KLVGRGNYTDFM
+350 KQVGRGNYTDFM

-376 EKCDSEAQYQKK
+376 EKSDNELQYQRE
-388 MKASFFPDGCSQ
+388 MKASLFPDGCSQ

>member
-1 MKIVAGLGSIEEYE
+1 MKIVAGLGSIDEYE
-15 PFVKAGADEFFCGY
+15 TFVKAGADEFFCGY
-29 VPFAWAEKYGVIH
+29 VPFSWAEKYGVIH

-60 ELRIL
+60 ELQIL
-65 KNMVDYYGKPVKLTF
+65 KKMVDYYGKPVELTF
-80 NSLYYTREQYAEIAE
+80 NSLYYTWEQYPVIAE

-110 ADPALILYLRQQ
+110 ADPALMLYLRQQ

-144 MLQFGIRCV
+144 MLPFGIRRV

-167 IEYVN
+167 I
-172 ERKNKFRMKTSK
+172 
-184 VKFLGSEVCHS
+184 
-195 DTGIYGRK
+195 K
-203 ETDFPHEYEAFILN
+203 EADFPHEYEAFILN
-217 ELCQF
+217 ELCHF

-240 VPYELENL
+240 VPYELGNL
-248 RSKKNT
+248 HKK
-254 LKWESQEGQNTAETG
+254 
-269 EKSNNTEQKRE
+269 
-280 SIFSEEEA
+280 EE
-288 ESQFLKKNVETPESY
+288 
-303 DKMNCLTDAA
+303 TDAA
-313 ITSNQQNLYDEDG
+313 QKDVAETDRIQGKEGKGLPLDEDG

-341 MKQIGITHL
+341 MKQVGITHL

-371 ALDIL
+371 VLDIL
-376 EKCDSEAQYQKK
+376 ENSDSEAQYQKK
-388 MKASFFPDGCSQ
+388 MKASLFPDGCSR

>member
-1 MKIVAGLGSIEEYE
+1 MKIVAGLGSIDEYE
-15 PFVKAGADEFFCGY
+15 TFVKAGADEFFCGY
-29 VPFAWAEKYGVIH
+29 VPFSWAEKYGVIH

-60 ELRIL
+60 ELQIL
-65 KNMVDYYGKPVKLTF
+65 KKMVDYYGKPVELTF
-80 NSLYYTREQYAEIAE
+80 NSIYYTGEQYPVIAE

-110 ADPALILYLRQQ
+110 ADPALMLYLRQQ

-144 MLQFGIRCV
+144 MLPFGIRRV

-167 IEYVN
+167 I
-172 ERKNKFRMKTSK
+172 
-184 VKFLGSEVCHS
+184 
-195 DTGIYGRK
+195 K
-203 ETDFPHEYEAFILN
+203 EAGFPHEYEAFILN
-217 ELCQF
+217 ELCHF

-240 VPYELENL
+240 VPYELGNL
-248 RSKKNT
+248 HKK
-254 LKWESQEGQNTAETG
+254 
-269 EKSNNTEQKRE
+269 
-280 SIFSEEEA
+280 EE
-288 ESQFLKKNVETPESY
+288 
-303 DKMNCLTDAA
+303 TDAA
-313 ITSNQQNLYDEDG
+313 QKDVAETDRIQGKEGKGLPLDEDG

-341 MKQIGITHL
+341 MKQVGITHL
-350 KLVGRGNYTDFM
+350 KQVGRGNYTDFM

-376 EKCDSEAQYQKK
+376 ENSDSEAQYQKK
-388 MKASFFPDGCSQ
+388 MKASLFPDGCSQ

>member
-1 MKIVAGLGSIEEYE
+1 MKIVAGLGSIDEYE
-15 PFVKAGADEFFCGY
+15 TFVKAGADEFFCGY
-29 VPFAWAEKYGVIH
+29 VPFSWAEKYGVIH

-60 ELRIL
+60 ELQIL
-65 KNMVDYYGKPVKLTF
+65 KKMVDYYGKPVELTF
-80 NSLYYTREQYAEIAE
+80 NSIYYTGEQYPVIAE
-95 IITQCMA
+95 IIIQCMA

-110 ADPALILYLRQQ
+110 ADPALMLYLRQQ

-144 MLQFGIRCV
+144 MLPFGIRRV

-167 IEYVN
+167 I
-172 ERKNKFRMKTSK
+172 
-184 VKFLGSEVCHS
+184 
-195 DTGIYGRK
+195 K
-203 ETDFPHEYEAFILN
+203 EADFPHEYEAFILN
-217 ELCQF
+217 ELCHF

-240 VPYELENL
+240 VPYELGNL
-248 RSKKNT
+248 HKKEET
-254 LKWESQEGQNTAETG
+254 DVAQKDVAETDRIQG
-269 EKSNNTEQKRE
+269 KEGKG
-280 SIFSEEEA
+280 
-288 ESQFLKKNVETPESY
+288 LP
-303 DKMNCLTDAA
+303 L
-313 ITSNQQNLYDEDG
+313 DEDG

-341 MKQIGITHL
+341 MKQVGITHL

-371 ALDIL
+371 VLDIL
-376 EKCDSEAQYQKK
+376 ENSDSEAQYQKK
-388 MKASFFPDGCSQ
+388 MKASLFPDGCSQ

>member
-1 MKIVAGLGSIEEYE
+1 MKIVAGLGSIDEYE
-15 PFVKAGADEFFCGY
+15 TFVKAGADEFFCGY
-29 VPFAWAEKYGVIH
+29 VPFSWAEKYGVIH

-60 ELRIL
+60 ELQIL
-65 KNMVDYYGKPVKLTF
+65 KKMVDYYGKPVELTF
-80 NSLYYTREQYAEIAE
+80 NSIYYTGEQYPVIAE
-95 IITQCMA
+95 IIIQCMA

-110 ADPALILYLRQQ
+110 ADPALMLYLRQQ

-144 MLQFGIRCV
+144 MLPFGIRRV

-167 IEYVN
+167 I
-172 ERKNKFRMKTSK
+172 
-184 VKFLGSEVCHS
+184 
-195 DTGIYGRK
+195 K
-203 ETDFPHEYEAFILN
+203 EADFPHEYEAFILN
-217 ELCQF
+217 ELCHF

-240 VPYELENL
+240 VPYELGNL
-248 RSKKNT
+248 HKK
-254 LKWESQEGQNTAETG
+254 
-269 EKSNNTEQKRE
+269 
-280 SIFSEEEA
+280 EE
-288 ESQFLKKNVETPESY
+288 
-303 DKMNCLTDAA
+303 TDAA
-313 ITSNQQNLYDEDG
+313 QKDVAETDRIQGKEGKGLPLDEDG

-341 MKQIGITHL
+341 MKQVGITHL

-371 ALDIL
+371 VLDIL
-376 EKCDSEAQYQKK
+376 EKSDKELQYQRE
-388 MKASFFPDGCSQ
+388 MKASLFPDGCSQ

>member
-1 MKIVAGLGSIEEYE
+1 MKIVAGLGSIDEYE
-15 PFVKAGADEFFCGY
+15 TFVKAGADEFFCGY
-29 VPFAWAEKYGVIH
+29 VPFSWAEKYGVIH

-60 ELRIL
+60 ELQIL
-65 KNMVDYYGKPVKLTF
+65 KKMVDYYGKPVKLTF
-80 NSLYYTREQYAEIAE
+80 NSIYYTGEQYPVIAE
-95 IITQCMA
+95 IITQCMV

-110 ADPALILYLRQQ
+110 ADPALMLYLRQQ

-144 MLQFGIRCV
+144 MLPFGIRRV

-167 IEYVN
+167 I
-172 ERKNKFRMKTSK
+172 
-184 VKFLGSEVCHS
+184 
-195 DTGIYGRK
+195 K
-203 ETDFPHEYEAFILN
+203 EADFPHEYEAFILN
-217 ELCQF
+217 ELCHF

-240 VPYELENL
+240 VPYELGNL
-248 RSKKNT
+248 HKK
-254 LKWESQEGQNTAETG
+254 
-269 EKSNNTEQKRE
+269 
-280 SIFSEEEA
+280 EE
-288 ESQFLKKNVETPESY
+288 
-303 DKMNCLTDAA
+303 TDAA
-313 ITSNQQNLYDEDG
+313 QKDVAETDRIQGKEGKGLPLDEDG

-341 MKQIGITHL
+341 MKQVGITHL

-376 EKCDSEAQYQKK
+376 EKSDNELQYQRK
-388 MKASFFPDGCSQ
+388 MKASLFPDGCSQ

>member
-1 MKIVAGLGSIEEYE
+1 MKIVAGLGSIDEYE
-15 PFVKAGADEFFCGY
+15 TFVKAGADEFFCGY
-29 VPFAWAEKYGVIH
+29 VPFSWAERYGVIH

-60 ELRIL
+60 ELQIL
-65 KNMVDYYGKPVKLTF
+65 KKMVDYYGKPVELTF
-80 NSLYYTREQYAEIAE
+80 NSIYYTGEQYPVIAE

-110 ADPALILYLRQQ
+110 ADPALMLYLRQQ

-144 MLQFGIRCV
+144 MLPFGIRRV

-167 IEYVN
+167 I
-172 ERKNKFRMKTSK
+172 
-184 VKFLGSEVCHS
+184 
-195 DTGIYGRK
+195 K
-203 ETDFPHEYEAFILN
+203 EADFPHEYEAFILN
-217 ELCQF
+217 ELCHF

-240 VPYELENL
+240 VPYELGNL
-248 RSKKNT
+248 HKK
-254 LKWESQEGQNTAETG
+254 
-269 EKSNNTEQKRE
+269 
-280 SIFSEEEA
+280 EE
-288 ESQFLKKNVETPESY
+288 
-303 DKMNCLTDAA
+303 TDAA
-313 ITSNQQNLYDEDG
+313 QKDVAETDRIQGKEGKGLPLDEDG

-341 MKQIGITHL
+341 MKQVGITHL

-376 EKCDSEAQYQKK
+376 ENSDSEAQYQKK
-388 MKASFFPDGCSQ
+388 MKASLFPDGCSQ

>member
-1 MKIVAGLGSIEEYE
+1 MKIVAGLGSIDEYE
-15 PFVKAGADEFFCGY
+15 TFVKAGADEFFCGY
-29 VPFAWAEKYGVIH
+29 VPFPWAEKYGVIH

-60 ELRIL
+60 ELQIL
-65 KNMVDYYGKPVKLTF
+65 KKMVDYYGKPVELTF
-80 NSLYYTREQYAEIAE
+80 NSIYYTGEQYPVIAE

-110 ADPALILYLRQQ
+110 ADPALMLYLRQQ

-144 MLQFGIRCV
+144 MLPFGIRRV

-167 IEYVN
+167 I
-172 ERKNKFRMKTSK
+172 
-184 VKFLGSEVCHS
+184 
-195 DTGIYGRK
+195 K
-203 ETDFPHEYEAFILN
+203 EADFPHEYEAFILN
-217 ELCQF
+217 ELCHF

-240 VPYELENL
+240 VPYELGNL
-248 RSKKNT
+248 HKK
-254 LKWESQEGQNTAETG
+254 
-269 EKSNNTEQKRE
+269 
-280 SIFSEEEA
+280 EE
-288 ESQFLKKNVETPESY
+288 
-303 DKMNCLTDAA
+303 TDAA
-313 ITSNQQNLYDEDG
+313 QKDVAETDRIQGKEGKGLPLDEDG

-341 MKQIGITHL
+341 MKQVGITHL

-376 EKCDSEAQYQKK
+376 ENSDSEAQYQKK
-388 MKASFFPDGCSQ
+388 MKASLFPDGCSQ

>member
-1 MKIVAGLGSIEEYE
+1 MKIVAGLGSIDEYE
-15 PFVKAGADEFFCGY
+15 TFVKAGADEFFCGY
-29 VPFAWAEKYGVIH
+29 VPFSWAEKYGVIH

-60 ELRIL
+60 ELQIL
-65 KNMVDYYGKPVKLTF
+65 KKMVDYYGKPVKLTF
-80 NSLYYTREQYAEIAE
+80 NSIYYTGEQYPVIAE

-110 ADPALILYLRQQ
+110 ADPALMLYLRQQ

-144 MLQFGIRCV
+144 MLPFGIRRV

-167 IEYVN
+167 I
-172 ERKNKFRMKTSK
+172 
-184 VKFLGSEVCHS
+184 
-195 DTGIYGRK
+195 K
-203 ETDFPHEYEAFILN
+203 EADFPHEYEAFILN
-217 ELCQF
+217 ELCHF

-240 VPYELENL
+240 VPYELGNL
-248 RSKKNT
+248 HKK
-254 LKWESQEGQNTAETG
+254 
-269 EKSNNTEQKRE
+269 
-280 SIFSEEEA
+280 EE
-288 ESQFLKKNVETPESY
+288 
-303 DKMNCLTDAA
+303 TDAA
-313 ITSNQQNLYDEDG
+313 QKDVAETDRIQGKEGKGLPLDEDG

-341 MKQIGITHL
+341 MKQVGITQL

-371 ALDIL
+371 VLDIL
-376 EKCDSEAQYQKK
+376 ENSDSEAQYQKK
-388 MKASFFPDGCSQ
+388 MKASLFPDGCSR

>member
-1 MKIVAGLGSIEEYE
+1 MKIVAGLGSIDEYE
-15 PFVKAGADEFFCGY
+15 TFVKAGADEFFCGY
-29 VPFAWAEKYGVIH
+29 VPFSWAEKYGVIH

-60 ELRIL
+60 ELQIL
-65 KNMVDYYGKPVKLTF
+65 KKMVDYYGKPVTLTF
-80 NSLYYTREQYAEIAE
+80 NSLYYTGEQYPVIAE

-110 ADPALILYLRQQ
+110 ADPALMLYLRQQ

-144 MLQFGIRCV
+144 MLPFGIRRV

-167 IEYVN
+167 I
-172 ERKNKFRMKTSK
+172 
-184 VKFLGSEVCHS
+184 
-195 DTGIYGRK
+195 K
-203 ETDFPHEYEAFILN
+203 EADFPHEYEAFILN
-217 ELCQF
+217 ELCHF

-240 VPYELENL
+240 VPYELGNL
-248 RSKKNT
+248 HKK
-254 LKWESQEGQNTAETG
+254 
-269 EKSNNTEQKRE
+269 
-280 SIFSEEEA
+280 EE
-288 ESQFLKKNVETPESY
+288 
-303 DKMNCLTDAA
+303 TDAA
-313 ITSNQQNLYDEDG
+313 QKDVAETDRIQGKEGKGLPLDEDG

-341 MKQIGITHL
+341 MKQVGITHL

-371 ALDIL
+371 VLDIL
-376 EKCDSEAQYQKK
+376 ENSDSEAQYQKQ
-388 MKASFFPDGCSQ
+388 MKASLFPDGCSR